1 MSPIRVLIV
10 DDETFARQRVRRLLA
25 GETDV
30 EIVGECASGQEAV
43 AAIMEQVP
51 DVVFLDVQMPRL
63 DGFGVLREIQ
73 ATRAPLVIFVTAFDE
88 HALHAF
94 DVHAL
99 DYLLKP
105 VDPDRFRAALA
116 RARTQIGQQ
125 SAAERHARLVAFI
138 SQMDGVFRVNGGAP
152 AELLR
157 ADAAASPPPG
167 DRLLIKEEGRMF
179 FLKAAEI
186 DWIESYG
193 NYARVHVGPRK
204 HLIRDTMGNIEK
216 RLGAAGFARIHRSTI
231 VNLDRIQE
239 MQPWLSG
246 EYIVRLNN
254 GTKLKLSRWY
264 RDKLEARLKR

>member
-1 MSPIRVLIV
+1 
-10 DDETFARQRVRRLLA
+10 
-25 GETDV
+25 
-30 EIVGECASGQEAV
+30 
-43 AAIMEQVP
+43 
-51 DVVFLDVQMPRL
+51 
-63 DGFGVLREIQ
+63 
-73 ATRAPLVIFVTAFDE
+73 
-88 HALHAF
+88 
-94 DVHAL
+94 
-99 DYLLKP
+99 
-105 VDPDRFRAALA
+105 
-116 RARTQIGQQ
+116 
-125 SAAERHARLVAFI
+125 
-138 SQMDGVFRVNGGAP
+138 
-152 AELLR
+152 
-157 ADAAASPPPG
+157 
-167 DRLLIKEEGRMF
+167 MF

-186 DWIESYG
+186 DWIESFG